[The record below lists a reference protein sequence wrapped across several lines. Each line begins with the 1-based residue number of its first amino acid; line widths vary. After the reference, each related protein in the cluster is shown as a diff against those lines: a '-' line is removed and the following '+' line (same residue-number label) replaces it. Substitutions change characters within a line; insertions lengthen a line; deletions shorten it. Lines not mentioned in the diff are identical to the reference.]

1 MCLYAEE
8 RGRQSINGTQMGP
21 SSLVL
26 LQHDAPLTPN
36 EDGRWDRG
44 EGQKIESRRAQ
55 GYNTSILREW
65 RRDEWEWNYSRGERE
80 REGAIKLE
88 WENLDGGEKG
98 SEEREAHM
106 SDSNREREK
115 ERAIAT
121 AQWPTETDE

>member
-8 RGRQSINGTQMGP
+8 RGRRSINGTQMGP

-26 LQHDAPLTPN
+26 LRRDAPLTPK

-65 RRDEWEWNYSRGERE
+65 RRDEWEWNYSKGERE
-80 REGAIKLE
+80 RE
-88 WENLDGGEKG
+88 
-98 SEEREAHM
+98 RV
-106 SDSNREREK
+106 R
-115 ERAIAT
+115 
-121 AQWPTETDE
+121 